1 MKKLR
6 LGSTLITGGAGFIGS
21 HLVDR
26 LILNDV
32 ETKIVDNLS
41 NGKFSNLKNSE
52 NSKNFHFLKQD
63 LNNYEALKETMK
75 GVGAIFH
82 LAANPDVKMGFKQP
96 EILYRENIQNTF
108 HLLEA
113 IRKADVKVI
122 VFASSST
129 VYGEPSLIPTPEDY
143 GPLIPISTYGASKL
157 ACEALISSYCHTY
170 GINGLIF
177 RLANI
182 VGSRCNHGVI
192 PDFINKLSDYGKKL
206 DILGDGKQTKSYL
219 HVTDCID
226 AILFCLDKSEKR
238 TDVYNLGNDDKTD
251 VMSIARIVSNC
262 MSLDNVDMIP
272 NEGVNNGR
280 GWIGDV
286 KLMHLDI
293 TKVKKLGSKPK
304 LSSNLAV
311 QAASKEFLQ
320 QILVKKIGNWF

>member
-75 GVGAIFH
+75 GVGTIFH

-143 GPLIPISTYGASKL
+143 GPLIPISTYGAQDRNSGNHNTWRND
-157 ACEALISSYCHTY
+157 CMFSSVQW
-170 GINGLIF
+170 L
-177 RLANI
+177 
-182 VGSRCNHGVI
+182 SRV
-192 PDFINKLSDYGKKL
+192 
-206 DILGDGKQTKSYL
+206 
-219 HVTDCID
+219 
-226 AILFCLDKSEKR
+226 
-238 TDVYNLGNDDKTD
+238 
-251 VMSIARIVSNC
+251 
-262 MSLDNVDMIP
+262 
-272 NEGVNNGR
+272 
-280 GWIGDV
+280 
-286 KLMHLDI
+286 
-293 TKVKKLGSKPK
+293 
-304 LSSNLAV
+304 
-311 QAASKEFLQ
+311 
-320 QILVKKIGNWF
+320 